1 MAMVPFDFNGF
12 ELRTLG
18 TIEAPLFVA
27 SDVCAVLDISNVSDA
42 CNGLDDDEKLLSVM
56 SIAGQKRELLCLTES
71 GLYSLV
77 IRSRKPQAKLFR
89 KWLTSEV
96 IPAIRKTGSY
106 TVDRNSEYKLESQK
120 MRQEF
125 VLERDRVRHSQKLEI
140 ENARLERIKFTRQP
154 KPSKKIDLTE
164 KILAYATLHGSISDR
179 MLLQKKWVSS
189 AVEARSI
196 LSEVAFEGR
205 GNITRNGRVS
215 IIFDSVSLL
224 NR

>member
-56 SIAGQKRELLCLTES
+56 SIAGQRRDLICITES

-77 IRSRKPQAKLFR
+77 IRSRKPQAKSFR
-89 KWLTSEV
+89 KWITSEV
-96 IPAIRKTGSY
+96 LPAIRKTGSY

-125 VLERDRVRHSQKLEI
+125 VLERDRARHSQKLEI

-179 MLLQKKWVSS
+179 MLLQKKWASS

-196 LSEVAFEGR
+196 LSEVAVEGR
-205 GNITRNGRVS
+205 GNIIRNGRVG
-215 IIFDSVSLL
+215 IVFDPLSLL